1 MSNPKPKKEFRGL
14 TVFELSLILLVIGS
28 VFYWAFANKRSLQ
41 NNIDDANRKARVIAA
56 KESLKG
62 YILQNDSF
70 PSTEDF
76 LDDKKRSD
84 IFASLINDE
93 GEDALKDPK
102 DKDTLLDYIA
112 EPEGCAPGTDNLCT
126 RASIGLVLSNGDD
139 FVRFAIKPG
148 TELEQ
153 LQTLNEEQ
161 QQSDQP
167 ASEEEQQLLKELE
180 SLSE

>member
-1 MSNPKPKKEFRGL
+1 MPSAKPKKEFRGL

-41 NNIDDANRKARVIAA
+41 NNIDDANRKTRVIAA
-56 KESLKG
+56 KESLKS

-70 PSTEDF
+70 PSTETFLDQKSRSEIFSELLSEEGQDF
-76 LDDKKRSD
+76 LT
-84 IFASLINDE
+84 
-93 GEDALKDPK
+93 DPK
-102 DKDTLLDYIA
+102 SKDTLMDYVA
-112 EPEGCAPGTDNLCT
+112 EPEGCAPATENLCT
-126 RASIGLVLSNGDD
+126 RASLSLTLSGGDD

-153 LQTLNEEQ
+153 LQTLNQ
-161 QQSDQP
+161 QNEQSDQP
-167 ASEEEQQLLKELE
+167 SSAEEQELLKELE